1 VFAGT
6 VGAAAKQKGS
16 FLPKGEL
23 MKTIRIAAA
32 IAILAALPLTVNARR
47 KTTPGISGSG
57 AKVYRVSK
65 AYSTLSFTATKWMV
79 FKEEGLFQDFSG
91 TLTYSSQDPA
101 KCKIDVTVQ
110 AASLDTRAPGR
121 DKVLRSDDFFDVEK
135 FPTLSFR
142 STRVAA
148 TGKDSYEVEGDLT
161 IHGVTKHI
169 SVPVKVIGVRVM
181 PGIGDFAGFETTF
194 NIDRR
199 DFGVL
204 GSRWSGNTL
213 AIEPMVVLH
222 LIIGGVHE

>member
-1 VFAGT
+1 
-6 VGAAAKQKGS
+6 
-16 FLPKGEL
+16 
-23 MKTIRIAAA
+23 MRTIRIAAA
-32 IAILAALPLTVNARR
+32 IAILAALPLTANARR
-47 KTTPGISGSG
+47 KPAPGASS
-57 AKVYRVSK
+57 AEPKVYAVSK
-65 AYSTLSFTATKWMV
+65 TYTTLSFTATKWMV

-91 TLTYSSQDPA
+91 TLTYSSHDPA

-135 FPTLSFR
+135 FPTISFR

-148 TGKDSYEVEGDLT
+148 TSKDTYEVEGDLT
-161 IHGVTKHI
+161 IHGITRRI
-169 SVPVKVIGVRVM
+169 TAPVKMIGVRAM

-213 AIEPMVVLH
+213 AIDPNVVIH
-222 LIIGGVHE
+222 LIIGGVRQ

>member
-1 VFAGT
+1 
-6 VGAAAKQKGS
+6 
-16 FLPKGEL
+16 
-23 MKTIRIAAA
+23 MRWIRIFAVAG
-32 IAILAALPLTVNARR
+32 ILAAIPLPVAAKHRPAPQALA
-47 KTTPGISGSG
+47 SD
-57 AKVYRVSK
+57 AKVYTVSK
-65 AYSTLSFTATKWMV
+65 TYTTLSFTATKWMV

-91 TLTYSSQDPA
+91 TITYSAGDPA

-135 FPTLSFR
+135 YPTLSFH
-142 STRVAA
+142 STRVTS
-148 TGKDSYEVEGDLT
+148 TGKETYDVEGDLT
-161 IHGVTKHI
+161 IHGVTKRI
-169 SVPVKVIGVRVM
+169 TVPVKVIGVRVM

-204 GSRWSGNTL
+204 GTRWSGNKLSIDPT
-213 AIEPMVVLH
+213 VVIH